1 MSQLLD
7 PERKLSFYFQEMLNT
22 YTESIQNRLKNVQAK
37 AQGTLEELERQTA
50 GITPQLS
57 GEEIADY
64 IRETLVPLRAEQ
76 EATVQW
82 HSRLLVDLDRITRGT
97 EQKQILEAVLEAT
110 AGIAERAFILLV
122 RQGQVSGWEG
132 RGYPASF
139 VETGL
144 KTFATAADADAV
156 IGPLLAETGG
166 QTFTRDSIPA
176 GARYL
181 EIDDFD
187 RPDKFYLFPLV
198 LFGSVAAVL
207 FIDGDGCRV
216 GDAEAIQAGETIMTS
231 SAIWLENLAMRKSL
245 GLGLPGEGPVIA
257 EPEAGIHAAAFP
269 AVIEEPPTAKTSQ
282 AAEEVAELIEAPMEE
297 HLEEPAAEPVAEPIR
312 APWESPAAAPAVD
325 LDMPV
330 DIPAAPDTSASVT
343 REFPAEEQAVELDLA
358 GIAAGPETDEDE
370 IRLEEPPAAPET
382 PVFGQEPTLI
392 DQVMMIESMGEE
404 EILVDEA
411 AAAPVS
417 PSMFEAEPEEI
428 VLEEPV
434 DMGYAPSMDLATGPA
449 VPTAEE
455 PEEIVLEEH
464 PLEELI
470 LEETPAAPSF
480 EAPAPVMSPP
490 PIPAAPPVSA
500 QPWSTPDEEKQYNDA
515 RRFARLLVSEIK
527 LYNEDS
533 VTEGRIEKDL
543 YRRLQKDIDRS
554 REMFDKRVPR
564 SLGLKIDYF
573 HEELVR
579 ILAEGDSTKLGKGY
593 PGPVN
598 Q

>member
-22 YTESIQNRLKNVQAK
+22 YTESIQNRLKSVQAK

-50 GITPQLS
+50 GITPQIS
-57 GEEIADY
+57 GEELADY
-64 IRETLVPLRAEQ
+64 IRETLVPLRAEH
-76 EATVQW
+76 EAAAQW
-82 HSRLLVDLDRITRGT
+82 HSGLMMDISRITRGT
-97 EQKQILEAVLEAT
+97 EQKQILEAVLDAT
-110 AGIAERAFILLV
+110 AGIADRAFILLV

-132 RGYPASF
+132 RGYPPTF
-139 VETGL
+139 VENGL
-144 KTFATAADADAV
+144 KTFSTAAGADAV
-156 IGPLLAETGG
+156 IGPLLTETGG
-166 QTFTRDSIPA
+166 QTFTRETIPA
-176 GARYL
+176 GVRYL
-181 EIDDFD
+181 EIDEFEK
-187 RPDKFYLFPLV
+187 PDKFHLFPLV

-207 FIDGDGCRV
+207 FVDGDGCRV
-216 GDAEAIQAGETIMTS
+216 GDADAIQAGDTIMTTT
-231 SAIWLENLAMRKSL
+231 AIWLENLAMRKSL
-245 GLGLPGEGPVIA
+245 GLGLPGTGPIVA
-257 EPEAGIHAAAFP
+257 EPEEDIYAAVSP
-269 AVIEEPPTAKTSQ
+269 AAIEEPPTAKTPQ
-282 AAEEVAELIEAPMEE
+282 AAGAVEELIEEPEE
-297 HLEEPAAEPVAEPIR
+297 ELLEELAAEPVR

-325 LDMPV
+325 LVMPV
-330 DIPAAPDTSASVT
+330 DIPGAPDKSAAVT
-343 REFPAEEQAVELDLA
+343 REFPADEQAVELDLE
-358 GIAAGPETDEDE
+358 GIAAGPDEYE
-370 IRLEEPPAAPET
+370 LRLEEPPAAPEV

-392 DQVMMIESMGEE
+392 DQVMKIESMGEE
-404 EILVDEA
+404 EIVVDEA
-411 AAAPVS
+411 AATPVI
-417 PSMFEAEPEEI
+417 PTLFEAEPEEI

-434 DMGYAPSMDLATGPA
+434 DMGYTPSMEFTPGPVA
-449 VPTAEE
+449 PMAEE

-480 EAPAPVMSPP
+480 ETPAPVITPP
-490 PIPAAPPVSA
+490 SIPVKTPVSA

-579 ILAEGDSTKLGKGY
+579 ILAEGDSTRLGKGY

>member
-7 PERKLSFYFQEMLNT
+7 PERKLSFYFQEILNT
-22 YTESIQNRLKNVQAK
+22 YTESIQNRLKSVQTK

-50 GITPQLS
+50 GITPQIT
-57 GEEIADY
+57 GEELADY

-76 EATVQW
+76 EAAAQW
-82 HSRLLVDLDRITRGT
+82 HSGLMMDITRITRGT
-97 EQKQILEAVLEAT
+97 EQKQILEAVLDAT
-110 AGIAERAFILLV
+110 AGIADRAFILLV

-132 RGYPASF
+132 RGYSPSF
-139 VETGL
+139 VENGL
-144 KTFATAADADAV
+144 KTFSTAADADTV
-156 IGPLLAETGG
+156 IGSLLAETGG
-166 QTFTRDSIPA
+166 QTFSRETIPA

-181 EIDDFD
+181 EIDGFEK
-187 RPDKFYLFPLV
+187 PAKFHLFPLV

-207 FIDGDGCRV
+207 FVDGDGCRV
-216 GDAEAIQAGETIMTS
+216 VDAEAIQAGDTIMTTT
-231 SAIWLENLAMRKSL
+231 AIWLENLAMRKSL
-245 GLGLPGEGPVIA
+245 GLGLPGSGPIVA
-257 EPEAGIHAAAFP
+257 EPEGAIYGAVSPAA
-269 AVIEEPPTAKTSQ
+269 IEEPPTAKTPQ
-282 AAEEVAELIEAPMEE
+282 AAGVVDALTEEPVEELLA
-297 HLEEPAAEPVAEPIR
+297 EPAAEPVAEPFR
-312 APWESPAAAPAVD
+312 APWEPLAAAPAADQV
-325 LDMPV
+325 MPV
-330 DIPAAPDTSASVT
+330 DIPESPDKSAAVT
-343 REFPAEEQAVELDLA
+343 REFPAEEQAAELDLA
-358 GIAAGPETDEDE
+358 GISAGPDEYE
-370 IRLEEPPAAPET
+370 IRLEEPSAAPEA
-382 PVFGQEPTLI
+382 PVFGQEPTFI
-392 DQVMMIESMGEE
+392 DQVMKIESMGEE
-404 EILVDEA
+404 EIVVDEA
-411 AAAPVS
+411 VAAPVI
-417 PSMFEAEPEEI
+417 PTMFEAEPEEI
-428 VLEEPV
+428 VLEESV
-434 DMGYAPSMDLATGPA
+434 DMGYAPSMDVTPGPA
-449 VPTAEE
+449 APTVEE

-480 EAPAPVMSPP
+480 EAPAPVVTPP
-490 PIPAAPPVSA
+490 PIPATPPVSA

-564 SLGLKIDYF
+564 SLALKIDYF

>member
-22 YTESIQNRLKNVQAK
+22 YTESIQNRLKSVQAK
-37 AQGTLEELERQTA
+37 AQGTLEELEKQSA
-50 GITPQLS
+50 GIVPQLT
-57 GEEIADY
+57 GEEIAEY

-76 EATVQW
+76 QAEAEW
-82 HSRLLVDLDRITRGT
+82 HGRLLTDITRITRGT
-97 EQKQILEAVLEAT
+97 EQKQILEAVLAAT
-110 AGIAERAFILLV
+110 AGISDRALILLV

-132 RGYPASF
+132 RGYRPVF
-139 VETGL
+139 VESGL
-144 KTFATAADADAV
+144 KTFSAAVAADAV
-156 IGPLLAETGG
+156 ISSLIEGTGG
-166 QTFTRDSIPA
+166 RTFIKEDLPA

-181 EIDDFD
+181 EIADFEK
-187 RPDKFYLFPLV
+187 PAKFHVFPLV

-207 FIDGDGCRV
+207 FIDGDGCRI
-216 GDAEAIQAGETIMTS
+216 GDAEAVQAGETIMTTT
-231 SAIWLENLAMRKSL
+231 AIWLENLAMRKSL
-245 GLGLPGEGPVIA
+245 GLGLPGMGPVVA
-257 EPEAGIHAAAFP
+257 EPEVDVYAAVP
-269 AVIEEPPTAKTSQ
+269 PTVIDEPPTAKTVQ
-282 AAEEVAELIEAPMEE
+282 AAEPAADEWIEEPVEE
-297 HLEEPAAEPVAEPIR
+297 PAVEPAAELFEEPVSAPGEPPAAEP
-312 APWESPAAAPAVD
+312 APVVEAF
-325 LDMPV
+325 MPV
-330 DIPAAPDTSASVT
+330 EIPADPDKSLAAT
-343 REFPAEEQAVELDLA
+343 REFPVEEQVDELDLT
-358 GIAAGPETDEDE
+358 GFSTGPEEYE
-370 IRLEEPPAAPET
+370 IQLEEPPAAPAVPAPDGE
-382 PVFGQEPTLI
+382 LSLM
-392 DQVMMIESMGEE
+392 DQVMRIESLGEE
-404 EILVDEA
+404 EIVVDEE
-411 AAAPVS
+411 AAPTAA
-417 PSMFEAEPEEI
+417 PAMFETEPEEI
-428 VLEEPV
+428 VLEEAG
-434 DMGYAPSMDLATGPA
+434 DMGYAPSMDISPGPA
-449 VPTAEE
+449 MPVTEE

-480 EAPAPVMSPP
+480 QAPEPAFTPP
-490 PIPAAPPVSA
+490 APAAPPVST
-500 QPWSTPDEEKQYNDA
+500 QPWTTPEEERQYNDA

-579 ILAEGDSTKLGKGY
+579 ILAEGDSAKLGRGY

>member
-22 YTESIQNRLKNVQAK
+22 YTESIQNRLKSVQAK

-50 GITPQLS
+50 GITPQIT
-57 GEEIADY
+57 GEELADY
-64 IRETLVPLRAEQ
+64 IRETLIPLRAEH
-76 EATVQW
+76 EAAAQW
-82 HSRLLVDLDRITRGT
+82 HSGLMMDIARITRGT
-97 EQKQILEAVLEAT
+97 EQKQILEAVLDAT
-110 AGIAERAFILLV
+110 VGIADRAFILLV

-132 RGYPASF
+132 RGYTPTF
-139 VETGL
+139 LETGL
-144 KTFATAADADAV
+144 KMFSTAAGSDAV
-156 IGPLLAETGG
+156 IGPLLTETDG
-166 QTFTRDSIPA
+166 QTFTRDTIPD
-176 GARYL
+176 GAPYL
-181 EIDDFD
+181 EIDGFEK
-187 RPDKFYLFPLV
+187 PAKFHLFPLV

-216 GDAEAIQAGETIMTS
+216 DDADAIQAGDAIMTTT
-231 SAIWLENLAMRKSL
+231 AIWLENLAMRKSL
-245 GLGLPGEGPVIA
+245 GLGLPGACPIA
-257 EPEAGIHAAAFP
+257 AEAEEDIDAAVSP
-269 AVIEEPPTAKTSQ
+269 AAIEEPPTAKTPQ
-282 AAEEVAELIEAPMEE
+282 AAGAVEDLIEEPVEE
-297 HLEEPAAEPVAEPIR
+297 FLAEPAAEPVAEPFR

-325 LDMPV
+325 RIMPV
-330 DIPAAPDTSASVT
+330 DIPAAPDKSAAVT

-358 GIAAGPETDEDE
+358 GIAAGPDEYE
-370 IRLEEPPAAPET
+370 IRLEEPSAVPAA

-392 DQVMMIESMGEE
+392 DQVMKIESMGEE
-404 EILVDEA
+404 EIVVDEA
-411 AAAPVS
+411 AAAPII
-417 PSMFEAEPEEI
+417 PALFEAEPEEI

-434 DMGYAPSMDLATGPA
+434 DMGYAPSMEITPGPA
-449 VPTAEE
+449 APAAAE

-470 LEETPAAPSF
+470 LEETPAAPIF
-480 EAPAPVMSPP
+480 EAPAPVVTPP
-490 PIPAAPPVSA
+490 PIPATPPVSA

>member
-22 YTESIQNRLKNVQAK
+22 YTESIQNRLKSVQAK

-50 GITPQLS
+50 GITPQIT
-57 GEEIADY
+57 GEELADY
-64 IRETLVPLRAEQ
+64 IRETLIPLRAEH
-76 EATVQW
+76 EAAAQW
-82 HSRLLVDLDRITRGT
+82 HSGLMMDIARITRGT
-97 EQKQILEAVLEAT
+97 EQKQILEAVLDAT
-110 AGIAERAFILLV
+110 AGIADRAFILLV

-132 RGYPASF
+132 RGYTPTF

-144 KTFATAADADAV
+144 KMFSTAAGSDAV
-156 IGPLLAETGG
+156 IGPLLTETDG
-166 QTFTRDSIPA
+166 QTFTRDTIPD
-176 GARYL
+176 GAPYL
-181 EIDDFD
+181 EIDGFEK
-187 RPDKFYLFPLV
+187 PAKFHLFPLV

-216 GDAEAIQAGETIMTS
+216 DDADAIQAGDAIMTTT
-231 SAIWLENLAMRKSL
+231 AIWLENLAMRKSL
-245 GLGLPGEGPVIA
+245 GLGLPGAGPIA
-257 EPEAGIHAAAFP
+257 AEAEEDIDAAVSPVA
-269 AVIEEPPTAKTSQ
+269 IEEPPTAKTPQ
-282 AAEEVAELIEAPMEE
+282 AAGVVEDLIEEPVEE
-297 HLEEPAAEPVAEPIR
+297 FLAEPAAEPVAEPFR

-325 LDMPV
+325 RIMPV
-330 DIPAAPDTSASVT
+330 DIPAAPDKSAAVT

-358 GIAAGPETDEDE
+358 GIAAGPDEYE
-370 IRLEEPPAAPET
+370 IRLEEPSAVPAA

-392 DQVMMIESMGEE
+392 DQVMKIESMGEE
-404 EILVDEA
+404 EIVVDEA
-411 AAAPVS
+411 AAAPII
-417 PSMFEAEPEEI
+417 PALFEAEPEEI

-434 DMGYAPSMDLATGPA
+434 DMGYAPSMEITPGPA
-449 VPTAEE
+449 APAAAE

-470 LEETPAAPSF
+470 LEETPAAPIF
-480 EAPAPVMSPP
+480 QAPAPVVTPP
-490 PIPAAPPVSA
+490 PIPATPPVSA

-564 SLGLKIDYF
+564 NLGLKIDYF